1 MNVFTQARA
10 FNCRSFAQK
19 GDRCYLSGDDSS
31 TLHDTPQPEER
42 GATYKEKVCTRST
55 CDGGIFT
62 FEKTTSH
69 FLRTGRELPPR
80 SRSPPQQLP

>member
-1 MNVFTQARA
+1 MCVMNVFTQARA

-62 FEKTTSH
+62 FEKTQLTSVD
-69 FLRTGRELPPR
+69 LAARWRWI
-80 SRSPPQQLP
+80 